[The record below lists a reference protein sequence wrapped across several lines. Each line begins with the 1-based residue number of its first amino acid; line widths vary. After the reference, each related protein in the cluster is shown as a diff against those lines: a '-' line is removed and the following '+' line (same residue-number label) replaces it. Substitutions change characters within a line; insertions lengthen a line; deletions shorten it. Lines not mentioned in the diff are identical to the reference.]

1 MNDATDNDRTA
12 LRRVRRLLRV
22 FVVCLVL
29 SGLTAFPLEAETRW
43 LADLAAGPGAPVS
56 ERFPALLEWILR
68 VRDGIA
74 ETNDRYPFLA
84 YGTDWLAFAHLVIAA
99 AFVGPLK
106 DPVRNV
112 WVIRWAVLACAGIVP
127 LALIC
132 GPLRGIPLYWRFIDM
147 SFGVVGVVPLL
158 IVLRALRPLV
168 ERAELAARVVRL
180 PEGPQ
185 PTDPTGPGHGTA
197 PAAG

>member
-1 MNDATDNDRTA
+1 MSTESEAA
-12 LRRVRRLLRV
+12 LRRVRRWLGI

-43 LADLAAGPGAPVS
+43 LADFATGPAAPVTDHL
-56 ERFPALLEWILR
+56 PALVGRLEQ

-74 ETNDRYPFLA
+74 ETNARYPFLA

-99 AFVGPLK
+99 AFWGPLK

-112 WVIRWAVLACAGIVP
+112 WVIRWAVLACAGIIP

-158 IVLRALRPLV
+158 IVLRALRPL
-168 ERAELAARVVRL
+168 ERLADAETRAAARA
-180 PEGPQ
+180 
-185 PTDPTGPGHGTA
+185 TA
-197 PAAG
+197 PASATG